1 LSRYIGSV
9 CKYCRK
15 AGEQLFLKGDRCF
28 SKCPLKRVTNGKTRM
43 RRRPL
48 RAWQYAK
55 QLQEKQK
62 ARRVAGIS
70 ERQFAN
76 YFLKARKKPGLTGE
90 NLLRLLECRLDNI
103 VCRLG
108 LASSHQQARQLVR
121 HGHILV
127 NGRRV
132 NVPSYQLA
140 VGDTVALKGGN
151 QGPAFVRQLV
161 ERSQPAVPDFLE
173 FDPKMLTGKL
183 KTLPAREQFSIKVED
198 QLIVEFYSK

>member
-1 LSRYIGSV
+1 LSRYRGSV

-15 AGEQLFLKGDRCF
+15 AGEQLFLKGDRCL
-28 SKCPLKRVTNGKTRM
+28 SKCPLKRVTGGKARM
-43 RRRPL
+43 GRPL

-76 YFLKARKKPGLTGE
+76 YFLKARKNPGLTGE
-90 NLLRLLECRLDNI
+90 SLLRLLECRLDNI
-103 VCRLG
+103 VWRLG
-108 LASSHQQARQLVR
+108 LASSRQQARQLVK

-127 NGRRV
+127 NGR
-132 NVPSYQLA
+132 NVDIPSYQLA
-140 VGDTVALKGGN
+140 VGDTVALKGGT

-161 ERSQPAVPDFLE
+161 ERNQPAVPDFLE
-173 FDPKMLTGKL
+173 FDPKMLAGKL
-183 KTLPAREQFSIKVED
+183 KTLPAREQFSIRVED

>member
-1 LSRYIGSV
+1 
-9 CKYCRK
+9 
-15 AGEQLFLKGDRCF
+15 
-28 SKCPLKRVTNGKTRM
+28 M
-43 RRRPL
+43 RRPL

-103 VCRLG
+103 VYRLG

-132 NVPSYQLA
+132 NVPSYQLS

-161 ERSQPAVPDFLE
+161 ERSQPTVPDFLE

-183 KTLPAREQFSIKVED
+183 KTLPTREQLSIKVED

>member
-28 SKCPLKRVTNGKTRM
+28 SKCPLKRTTNGKTQM
-43 RRRPL
+43 RRQL

-55 QLQEKQK
+55 HLQEKQK
-62 ARRVAGIS
+62 ARRLAGIS

-90 NLLRLLECRLDNI
+90 NLLRFLECRLDNI
-103 VCRLG
+103 VYRLG

-127 NGRRV
+127 NGQKV
-132 NVPSYQLA
+132 NIPSYQLA

-161 ERSQPAVPDFLE
+161 ERNQPTVPDFLE
-173 FDPKMLTGKL
+173 FDPKMLAGKL
-183 KTLPAREQFSIKVED
+183 KMLPAREQFLIKVED